1 MAKKADSKGNAKTKT
16 WYMVTSS
23 YHDDGK
29 VVANI
34 TGTVEAAEKPKSS
47 STSAHNR
54 DIYVDYFA
62 TKREADKFVEDSK
75 KA

>member
-1 MAKKADSKGNAKTKT
+1 MAKKTDSKGNMKT
-16 WYMVTSS
+16 WYVVTSS

-34 TGTVEAAEKPKSS
+34 TGTVEAAEKPKST
-47 STSAHNR
+47 STSVSNR
-54 DIYVDYFA
+54 DIYVDYFDS
-62 TKREADKFVEDSK
+62 KKEADKFVEETY